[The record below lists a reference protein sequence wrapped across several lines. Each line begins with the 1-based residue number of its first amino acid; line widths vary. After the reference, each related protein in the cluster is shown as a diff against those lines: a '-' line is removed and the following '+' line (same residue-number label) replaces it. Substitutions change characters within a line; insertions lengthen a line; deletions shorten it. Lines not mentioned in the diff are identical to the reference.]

1 MSYAKADQLLQLATL
16 VSSRRQGLCLD
27 EMCEIFSVSHRT
39 AQRMTRALE
48 LQFPDIETID
58 APDGKKRWRLVNAEL
73 RDLIS
78 LTAEELTA
86 LELAINHLERS
97 GMRPEAQALRK
108 LQDKV
113 LSLIPR
119 SKTRL
124 EPDYDALLEAQ
135 GFIARP
141 GPKPRVNDQ
150 VHAKLVEA
158 IKACR
163 LVTLTYRSNYEP
175 EGRPRSVAPLGF
187 LSGTRRYLVAQ
198 DPASRRGPTLKTYRV
213 DNILSASVTDTYFT
227 RPPDFDLQKFANKAF
242 GVFQRDA
249 EIADVIWRFAPEA
262 VEHALAYQFHP
273 DQTEERQGDGSLL
286 VKFKAAGSLE
296 MAWYLYQWGDKV
308 DVIEPESLKQIIAA
322 HRRNDFPA
330 LP

>member
-1 MSYAKADQLLQLATL
+1 MSRPFTATMAK
-16 VSSRRQGLCLD
+16 RRRRLRNG
-27 EMCEIFSVSHRT
+27 EI
-39 AQRMTRALE
+39 
-48 LQFPDIETID
+48 
-58 APDGKKRWRLVNAEL
+58 

-78 LTAEELTA
+78 LTADELTA
-86 LELAINHLERS
+86 LEVAVTNLERS
-97 GMRPEAQALRK
+97 GMAPEAYALRQ

-141 GPKPRVNDQ
+141 GPKPRVNHQ
-150 VHAKLVEA
+150 VHAKLVQA

-163 LVTLTYRSNYEP
+163 LVTLTHRSNYEP

-187 LSGTRRYLVAQ
+187 LSGARRYLVAQ
-198 DPASRRGPTLKTYRV
+198 APSSRHGPTIKTYRV
-213 DNILSASVTDTYFT
+213 DNNLAASVTDKYFT
-227 RPPDFDLQKFANKAF
+227 RPPDFNLQKFANKAF

-249 EIADVIWRFAPEA
+249 EIADAIWRFAPEA
-262 VEHALAYQFHP
+262 AEHALAYQFHP
-273 DQTEERQGDGSLL
+273 KQTEGRQADESLIM
-286 VKFKAAGSLE
+286 KFQAAGALE

-308 DVIEPESLKQIIAA
+308 PVIAPPELITFVAGNQ
-322 HRRNDFPA
+322 RNNFPA

>member
-16 VSSRRQGLCLD
+16 VSSRRLGLCLD

-86 LELAINHLERS
+86 LELAVNHLERS

-163 LVTLTYRSNYEP
+163 LVTIRYRSNYES
-175 EGRPRSVAPLGF
+175 EDRPRKLAPLGF

-198 DPASRRGPTLKTYRV
+198 DPSSSRGPTLKTYRV
-213 DNILSASVTDTYFT
+213 DNILSAALTDEYFT
-227 RPPDFDLQKFANKAF
+227 RPADFDLQRFANKAF

-249 EIADVIWRFAPEA
+249 EITDVIWRFAPEA
-262 VEHALAYQFHP
+262 AEQAVAYQFHP
-273 DQTEERQGDGSLL
+273 EQTEERQADGSLI
-286 VKFKAAGSLE
+286 VKFRAAGALE

-308 DVIEPESLKQIIAA
+308 EVIAPPELIALVEGN
-322 HRRNDFPA
+322 RRDDFPA

>member
-48 LQFPDIETID
+48 LQFPDVETID
-58 APDGKKRWRLVNAEL
+58 GADGRKRWRLGNAEL

-86 LELAINHLERS
+86 LEVAVNNLERS
-97 GMRPEAQALRK
+97 GMAPEAEALRQ

-119 SKTRL
+119 SKLRL

-163 LVTLTYRSNYEP
+163 YVEIRYRSNYEL
-175 EGRPRSVAPLGF
+175 EDRPRKLAPLGF

-198 DPASRRGPTLKTYRV
+198 DPSSSRGPTLKTYRV
-213 DNILSASVTDTYFT
+213 DNILSAKVSDDYFT
-227 RPPDFDLQKFANKAF
+227 RPADFDLQRFANKAF

-249 EIADVIWRFAPEA
+249 EITDVIWKFAPEA
-262 VEHALAYQFHP
+262 AEQAVAYQFHP
-273 DQTEERQGDGSLL
+273 EQTEERQEDGSLV
-286 VKFKAAGSLE
+286 VKFRAAGALE
-296 MAWYLYQWGDKV
+296 MAWYLYQWGNKV
-308 DVIEPESLKQIIAA
+308 EVIAPPELNALVEGN
-322 HRRNDFPA
+322 RRSDFPA

>member
-16 VSSRRQGLCLD
+16 VSSRRLGLCLD
-27 EMCEIFSVSHRT
+27 EMCEIFAISHRT

-48 LQFPDIETID
+48 LQFPDVETID
-58 APDGKKRWRLVNAEL
+58 GEDGKKRWRLVNAEL

-86 LELAINHLERS
+86 LEVAVNNLERS
-97 GMRPEAQALRK
+97 GMRPEAKALRK

-141 GPKPRVNDQ
+141 GPKPRINDQ
-150 VHAKLVEA
+150 VYAKLVEA

-163 LVTLTYRSNYEP
+163 LVTIRYRSNYES
-175 EGRPRSVAPLGF
+175 EDRPRKLAPLGF

-198 DPASRRGPTLKTYRV
+198 DPISSRGPTLKTYRV
-213 DNILSASVTDTYFT
+213 DNILSASVSDEYFT
-227 RPPDFDLQKFANKAF
+227 RPVDFDLQKFANKAF

-249 EIADVIWRFAPEA
+249 EITDVIWRFAPEA
-262 VEHALAYQFHP
+262 AEHALAYQFHP
-273 DQTEERQGDGSLL
+273 EQTEERRDDGSL
-286 VKFKAAGSLE
+286 VVRFRAAGALE

-308 DVIEPESLKQIIAA
+308 EVVAPPELIALVEGN
-322 HRRNDFPA
+322 RRSDFPA

>member
-1 MSYAKADQLLQLATL
+1 MSSAKADQLLQLATL

-27 EMCEIFSVSHRT
+27 EICEIFSISHRT

-48 LQFPDIETID
+48 LQFPDVETID
-58 APDGKKRWRLVNAEL
+58 GADGKKRWRLVNAEL

-78 LTAEELTA
+78 LTAEELTS
-86 LELAINHLERS
+86 LEVAVNNLERT
-97 GMRPEAQALRK
+97 GMGPEARALRQ
-108 LQDKV
+108 LRDKV

-119 SKTRL
+119 SKLRL

-163 LVTLTYRSNYEP
+163 IVTISYRSNYDTED
-175 EGRPRSVAPLGF
+175 RPRHVAPLGF
-187 LSGTRRYLVAQ
+187 LSGTRRYLVALDQ
-198 DPASRRGPTLKTYRV
+198 SSSRGPTLKTYRV
-213 DNILSASVTDTYFT
+213 DNILSALVTDEYFS
-227 RPPDFDLQKFANKAF
+227 RPVDFNLQAFANKAF

-249 EIADVIWRFAPEA
+249 EITDVIWKFSPEA
-262 VEHALAYQFHP
+262 AEHAMSFQFHP
-273 DQTEERQGDGSLL
+273 EQTEERQTDGSLI
-286 VKFKAAGSLE
+286 VKFRAAGGLE
-296 MAWYLYQWGDKV
+296 MAWYLYKWGDQV
-308 DVIEPESLKQIIAA
+308 EVIAPPELIALVEG
-322 HRRNDFPA
+322 HRRADFPA